1 MSELRVVFL
10 GTSAGRP
17 TPRRSVSAVYL
28 QFGADS
34 VLFDCGEGTQLQVL
48 KAGVRIS
55 NLKAICITHFHG
67 DHING
72 LPGFLGTVGL
82 NGHRDRMV
90 LASPRGM
97 DRYLAVLRELSILNP
112 SFELDLVQNSVGMV
126 YATEDY
132 TIETTKLDHRVPA
145 YGFIFRERDLVGRF
159 DLQKAMEMG
168 IEPGPVF
175 GRLQRGETITLEDG
189 RQVRPTDVLGPTRK
203 GRSVAYITDTRPSAT
218 VVEAVAGV
226 DILIHEATYLSGL
239 RDQAMARK
247 HSTVSEA
254 AMVARE
260 AGVKQLILTHISP
273 KHTSAREILREAK
286 AIFPESYLAEDFS
299 EFVLPVP
306 E

>member
-1 MSELRVVFL
+1 M
-10 GTSAGRP
+10 
-17 TPRRSVSAVYL
+17 
-28 QFGADS
+28 
-34 VLFDCGEGTQLQVL
+34 LFDCGEGTQLQVL

-90 LASPRGM
+90 LAAPRGM

>member
-82 NGHRDRMV
+82 NGHRERMV

-126 YATEDY
+126 YATEDQ
-132 TIETTKLDHRVPA
+132 A
-145 YGFIFRERDLVGRF
+145 
-159 DLQKAMEMG
+159 
-168 IEPGPVF
+168 GPP
-175 GRLQRGETITLEDG
+175 R
-189 RQVRPTDVLGPTRK
+189 
-203 GRSVAYITDTRPSAT
+203 
-218 VVEAVAGV
+218 
-226 DILIHEATYLSGL
+226 SGL
-239 RDQAMARK
+239 WF
-247 HSTVSEA
+247 H
-254 AMVARE
+254 
-260 AGVKQLILTHISP
+260 
-273 KHTSAREILREAK
+273 
-286 AIFPESYLAEDFS
+286 
-299 EFVLPVP
+299 LPRA
-306 E
+306 